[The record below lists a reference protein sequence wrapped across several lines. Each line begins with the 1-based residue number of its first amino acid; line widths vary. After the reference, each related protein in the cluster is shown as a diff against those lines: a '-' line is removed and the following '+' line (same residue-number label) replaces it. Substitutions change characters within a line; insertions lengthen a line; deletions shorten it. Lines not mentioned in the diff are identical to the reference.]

1 MNIMYLQNIGI
12 LSTIIYQNNSKASK
26 EARVIYKCDMLS
38 KNFLPIFME
47 YSMNFWIQ
55 PKKKP
60 FLNFQFLFIFAF
72 HKYLWNILLNNLFAA
87 SFIIIICIEIYLCI
101 KINYQLSEEKKEA
114 KTFSYSCSSFFGALK
129 MKIFKTN

>member
-1 MNIMYLQNIGI
+1 MNIMYLQNIEI

-38 KNFLPIFME
+38 KNFLPCIYLWNIPWTFE
-47 YSMNFWIQ
+47 SY

-60 FLNFQFLFIFAF
+60 FLNFQFLFIFTF

-101 KINYQLSEEKKEA
+101 KINYQLSEEKKQQ
-114 KTFSYSCSSFFGALK
+114 KLFKFLFF
-129 MKIFKTN
+129 IFWCTENENFQN